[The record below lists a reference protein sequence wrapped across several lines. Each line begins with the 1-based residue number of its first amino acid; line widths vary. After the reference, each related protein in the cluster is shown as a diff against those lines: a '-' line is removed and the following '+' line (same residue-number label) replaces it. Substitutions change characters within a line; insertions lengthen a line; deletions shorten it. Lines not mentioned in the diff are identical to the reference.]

1 MHFGVAH
8 GTLFQNPKT
17 HIFEGKRISGFSYGP
32 NENYIIP

>member
-17 HIFEGKRISGFSYGP
+17 HIFEGKRVSVRDQMKTT
-32 NENYIIP
+32 